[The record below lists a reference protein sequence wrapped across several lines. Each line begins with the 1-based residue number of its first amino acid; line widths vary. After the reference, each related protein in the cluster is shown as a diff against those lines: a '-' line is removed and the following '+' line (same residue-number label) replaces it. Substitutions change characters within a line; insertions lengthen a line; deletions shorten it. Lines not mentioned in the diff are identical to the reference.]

1 MEIKL
6 KAKLAAYSK
15 IDSIDILDSRVP
27 HSAID
32 TLFTKNTDTAITEK
46 DIDTLF
52 STEEPDI
59 IISSEKIDTLFDN
72 NEPSTKVTYADIDKL
87 FS

>member
-1 MEIKL
+1 MDIKI

-32 TLFTKNTDTAITEK
+32 T
-46 DIDTLF
+46 
-52 STEEPDI
+52 
-59 IISSEKIDTLFDN
+59 
-72 NEPSTKVTYADIDKL
+72 
-87 FS
+87 

>member
-27 HSAID
+27 HKAID
-32 TLFTKNTDTAITEK
+32 TLFAEHLDTTVSEK

-52 STEEPDI
+52 PDEEVDLI
-59 IISSEKIDTLFDN
+59 VSDEKIDTLFS
-72 NEPSTKVTYADIDKL
+72 NEPSKKVTYADIDKL